1 MRSKPPRNH
10 TGTAERVALD
20 HGAPPTTH
28 GRPRH
33 APRPA
38 QDAAKTNCVFVHSED
53 PTLRLPTPYVGL
65 GDFVYVAK
73 PSDALQPGTIG
84 LNSGQR
90 KLVQVSSGDMIR
102 VDSFEPSSV
111 VRVSVAHVKVAPF
124 SSKKL
129 VQEEREFDAKELTR
143 HLTSRFSEHILTV
156 SQTVLFEYIGSNY
169 QLTIKDL
176 MANAANGLE
185 NELRNVHVGL
195 FAADA
200 EVVFEAQPGS
210 GIKITNQKSIT
221 TQIFKHKEFNFE
233 ALGIGGLDA
242 QFEKIFRRAFAS
254 RIFPPDMLERLGLHH
269 VKGVL
274 LYGPPG
280 TGKTLIA
287 RQIGKMLNGREPKVV
302 NGPEILSKYVGAS
315 EENVRKLFEEAERE
329 YQEKGD
335 ASELHVIIF
344 DEIDAIC
351 KQRGS
356 VQSGTGVHDTVV
368 NQLLTKIDGVDA
380 LNNILLIG
388 MTNRKDM
395 LDDALLRPGRLEVQV
410 EIGLPDDA
418 GRLQILQIHT
428 AKMTK
433 NSFLAEDVDLYEL
446 ATKTKNFSGAEL
458 EGLVKSAASFALNR
472 QIDVN
477 NLNKVIDED
486 SIKVCMQDFITA
498 MEEVIPAFGATVDAL
513 NSYRIHGMVDYGTRY
528 QQIVS
533 SCKTLVQQVE
543 VSENNPLVTA
553 LLQGPPGAGKTALAA
568 TIALESGF
576 PLVKTISAESMVG
589 MSEAAKCQ
597 KIAKTFDDAYKS
609 PLSFIILDD
618 IERLLEYVP
627 IGPRFSNAALQ
638 TILVLLKKPPPE
650 GRRLFVMGTTSNGL
664 VMEDM
669 DVTST
674 FNVQVNVPQLD
685 RSEMKRV
692 LLHQRAFASEAD
704 TDVAVREM
712 PETTSIKRLLLLLDL
727 ARQAQGCVGEEDF
740 SSITVNTWTSVM
752 TNFML

>member
-1 MRSKPPRNH
+1 M
-10 TGTAERVALD
+10 GTQV
-20 HGAPPTTH
+20 
-28 GRPRH
+28 
-33 APRPA
+33 
-38 QDAAKTNCVFVHSED
+38 
-53 PTLRLPTPYVGL
+53 PYVRL
-65 GDFVYVAK
+65 GGTDFVYVIK
-73 PSDALQPGTIG
+73 PSDALQPGSIG

-90 KLVQVSSGDMIR
+90 KLVKVSSGDVLR
-102 VDSFEPSSV
+102 VEPFDAGMV
-111 VRVSVAHVKVAPF
+111 PLVSVIHAKIEPF

-129 VQEEREFDAKELTR
+129 VHEEKEFDAKELTR
-143 HLTSRFSEHILTV
+143 HLTSRFSAQVLTV
-156 SQTVLFEYIGSNY
+156 SQTILFEYVGSNY
-169 QLTIKDL
+169 QLTVNDL
-176 MANAANGLE
+176 MSNSGSIDPNDIQS
-185 NELRNVHVGL
+185 VHMGVFGS
-195 FAADA
+195 DA
-200 EVVFEAQPGS
+200 EVVFETKPGT
-210 GIKITNQKSIT
+210 GIKITNQKAIT

-254 RIFPPDMLERLGLHH
+254 RIFPPDMLERLGIHH

-287 RQIGKMLNGREPKVV
+287 RQIGKMLNGKEPKVV

-329 YQEKGD
+329 YQEMGD

-433 NSFLAEDVDLYEL
+433 NSFLADDVDLYEL
-446 ATKTKNFSGAEL
+446 ATRTKNFSGAEL

-486 SIKVCMQDFITA
+486 SIKVSMQDFLTA
-498 MEEVIPAFGATVDAL
+498 MEEVIPAFGATVNAL

-533 SCKTLVQQVE
+533 SCKTLVRQVE
-543 VSENNPLVTA
+543 GSDNNPLVTA
-553 LLQGPPGAGKTALAA
+553 LLHGPPGSGKTALAA

-589 MSEAAKCQ
+589 MSEAAKCHQ
-597 KIAKTFDDAYKS
+597 IAKMFDDAYKS

-627 IGPRFSNAALQ
+627 IGPRFSNAVLQ

-650 GRRLFVMGTTSNGL
+650 GRRLFIMGTTSNGM

-674 FNVQVNVPQLD
+674 FNVQVYVPQLD

-692 LLHQRAFASEAD
+692 LLHQRAFVSETE
-704 TDVAVREM
+704 TDVAVREL
-712 PETTSIKRLLLLLDL
+712 PEHTSVKRLLLLLDL

-740 SSITVNTWTSVM
+740 SSVTVATWTSVLA
-752 TNFML
+752 NFNV

>member
-1 MRSKPPRNH
+1 MALQNH
-10 TGTAERVALD
+10 LGANERVALD
-20 HGAPPTTH
+20 HGDRPLTNHPATPT
-28 GRPRH
+28 R
-33 APRPA
+33 
-38 QDAAKTNCVFVHSED
+38 QDAAKTNCVFVHPDD
-53 PTLRLPTPYVGL
+53 PTLRLASPYVRL
-65 GDFVYVAK
+65 GGTDFVYVAR
-73 PSDALQPGTIG
+73 PSDVLQPGTIG

-90 KLVQVSSGDMIR
+90 KLVKISSGD
-102 VDSFEPSSV
+102 VTSVESFEASSV
-111 VRVSVAHVKVAPF
+111 ARLSVAHVKISPF

-129 VQEEREFDAKELTR
+129 AHEEKEFDAKELTR
-143 HLTSRFSEHILTV
+143 HLTSRFSEQILTV

-169 QLTIKDL
+169 QLTVNDL
-176 MANAANGLE
+176 MTNAASGVD
-185 NELRNVHVGL
+185 NELQNVHMGL
-195 FAADA
+195 FAVDA
-200 EVVFEAQPGS
+200 EVVFEAQTGS
-210 GIKITNQKSIT
+210 GIKITNQKAIT
-221 TQIFKHKEFNFE
+221 TQIFKHKEFNFQ

-254 RIFPPDMLERLGLHH
+254 RIFPPDMLERLGIHH

-329 YQEKGD
+329 YQEMGD

-428 AKMTK
+428 AKMSK
-433 NSFLAEDVDLYEL
+433 NSFLDEDVDLYEL

-486 SIKVCMQDFITA
+486 SIKVCMQDFIIA

-543 VSENNPLVTA
+543 ISENNPLVTA

-589 MSEAAKCQ
+589 MSESAKCQ
-597 KIAKTFDDAYKS
+597 KVAKMFDDAYKS

-627 IGPRFSNAALQ
+627 IGPRFSNAVLQ

-650 GRRLFVMGTTSNGL
+650 GRRLFVMGTTSNGM

-685 RSEMKRV
+685 RSEMKQV

-712 PETTSIKRLLLLLDL
+712 PEKTSIKRLLLLLDL
-727 ARQAQGCVGEEDF
+727 ARQAQGCVGEDDF
-740 SSITVNTWTSVM
+740 RSVTVNTWTGVM
-752 TNFML
+752 ANFNL

>member
-1 MRSKPPRNH
+1 MGYLPFQSYGS
-10 TGTAERVALD
+10 TSAIGMLY
-20 HGAPPTTH
+20 
-28 GRPRH
+28 
-33 APRPA
+33 
-38 QDAAKTNCVFVHSED
+38 AKVE
-53 PTLRLPTPYVGL
+53 Y
-65 GDFVYVAK
+65 Y
-73 PSDALQPGTIG
+73 
-84 LNSGQR
+84 
-90 KLVQVSSGDMIR
+90 
-102 VDSFEPSSV
+102 
-111 VRVSVAHVKVAPF
+111 
-124 SSKKL
+124 SSKASVGKN
-129 VQEEREFDAKELTR
+129 VRRDEKEIDAKELQQ
-143 HLTSRFSEHILTV
+143 HILSRFGGQVMTV
-156 SQTVLFEYIGSNY
+156 RQKVLFEYVGSNY
-169 QLTIKDL
+169 QLTVNNVYSGGAGD
-176 MANAANGLE
+176 AASMT
-185 NELRNVHVGL
+185 ELHRGVLAGGTE
-195 FAADA
+195 F
-200 EVVFEAQPGS
+200 VFETEPGS
-210 GIKITNQKSIT
+210 GIKIVGQRSAMTS
-221 TQIFKHKEFNFE
+221 QIFKQKDFNFE
-233 ALGIGGLDA
+233 ALGIGGLDS

-254 RIFPPDMLERLGLHH
+254 RIFPPDMLERLGIHH

-287 RQIGKMLNGREPKVV
+287 RQIGKMLNGKEPKIV
-302 NGPEILSKYVGAS
+302 NGPEVLSKFVGAS
-315 EENVRKLFEEAERE
+315 EENVRKLFEEAERDYKE
-329 YQEKGD
+329 FGD

-410 EIGLPDDA
+410 EIGLPDDR

-446 ATKTKNFSGAEL
+446 ATKTKNFSGAEI

-498 MEEVIPAFGATVDAL
+498 MDEVIPAFGATVDVL
-513 NSYRIHGMVDYGTRY
+513 NSYRIHGMVDYGPRY

-543 VSENNPLVTA
+543 HSDKNPLVTA
-553 LLQGPPGAGKTALAA
+553 LLEGPPGSGKTALAA

-589 MSEAAKCQ
+589 MSEAAKCHQ
-597 KIAKTFDDAYKS
+597 ISKMFDDAYKS
-609 PLSFIILDD
+609 PLSFIILDE

-627 IGPRFSNAALQ
+627 IGPRFSNAVLQ
-638 TILVLLKKPPPE
+638 TILVLLKKSPPE
-650 GRRLFVMGTTSNGL
+650 GRRLFVMGTTSAGM
-664 VMEDM
+664 VMDDM
-669 DVTST
+669 DASST
-674 FNVQVNVPQLD
+674 FNVQLHVPQLTRD
-685 RSEMKRV
+685 EMKLVLYHQRIFRSEDDI
-692 LLHQRAFASEAD
+692 D
-704 TDVAVREM
+704 TAVQEV
-712 PETTSIKRLLLLLDL
+712 PEGISIKRLLLLVDL
-727 ARQAQGCVGEEDF
+727 ARQSAAEALGM
-740 SSITVNTWTSVM
+740 SITDEHQMHIPLHVWTRVIQD
-752 TNFML
+752 LL